1 VFQDCILK
9 LYEKNHKA
17 VPESL
22 DLPTVCK
29 QTYAEAIG
37 IYYRNV
43 TIGWWY
49 FSTFEGWTER
59 LPRTVIQQI
68 PKIQLVD
75 RRADCSGEK
84 LVHRLSFGFDCRVC
98 ISNAFGP
105 VRYFRFVVGFQ
116 TIRHARLPFPMV

>member
-1 VFQDCILK
+1 MLAATAAAADDEVHPNRTDSLPGAMAEEKGSPLLNLPRELRDIIYGMVFQDCILK

-43 TIGWWY
+43 AIGWWY
-49 FSTFEGWTER
+49 FSTFE
-59 LPRTVIQQI
+59 I
-68 PKIQLVD
+68 
-75 RRADCSGEK
+75 
-84 LVHRLSFGFDCRVC
+84 
-98 ISNAFGP
+98 
-105 VRYFRFVVGFQ
+105 
-116 TIRHARLPFPMV
+116 